1 MNIICSAAIY
11 GGVIAFTGYMRVAS
25 FMAVLQ
31 KEDWKFYER

>member
-31 KEDWKFYER
+31 KVDWKSYKQ